1 MAKIQT
7 NVSESVFFVKRW
19 RGVNEAE
26 EGEAALKNGEGAVCR
41 NFRVTSGGA
50 LKKRN
55 GSKNVAGLI
64 SGYTAT
70 TGQTEKLIAEK
81 QGSGGFTAYSQ
92 LNVDSV
98 GMIHGAGTSAE
109 AYAENADTYAEYY
122 VQDGDN
128 TFELIRADVTAAEG
142 GTEAVTGG
150 RLTPKSYYVAFAS
163 GTDSDKTGSVEKTGT
178 VSIDLYPTLRL
189 FAEGDHRPYG
199 TKTVTPHSSKTSAGF
214 DTEAVGGW
222 VKHEGAIYKY
232 YGAKTERYD
241 VVRLYKKYAAT
252 AHVDRVV
259 EFYYEG
265 SWNLTGSG
273 SIRGSAFYDTGYSS
287 YSFDESTGVFTEAGS
302 PVILYAGDSGTIY
315 YGYGSTITK
324 RVYTAVDANTSS
336 YRQYTKT
343 AKGPYRQVFYYYT
356 LGEELT
362 GGWGRESNPG
372 AYEGYTF
379 VQLTDIAG
387 TQYKICKDDGGNYYA
402 YTYDTTDTSERYD
415 REFAFYGYPISAYF
429 YDTAKWYGY
438 PVTAEPNASTDT
450 EVRTLWSGFV
460 AGSEVIVAA
469 CNGHLWELTLTD
481 GEWSKASCGTID
493 TTGRVEIFGFD
504 GCAYILTDTEYKVWN
519 GTTLREVEGY
529 IPLVSVANPP
539 AGGGTLLEQ
548 VNKLTGKR
556 RAWYSPD
563 GTAATFQLP
572 ETNVASIDAVKS
584 TVTGEAIT
592 NWKSDAA
599 AGTVTFGRVSTGL
612 QPWIDEPPA
621 AGTNTI
627 EITWTAQTSYR
638 SQVIGMK
645 CAELYNGAQD
655 TRVFLYGDASNKAIY
670 SGLDYDGNGRA
681 DYFPDLNEAA
691 VGDENTPVTA
701 LIRHYDRL
709 LCFKADSA
717 WSISYSTITLAD
729 GSTTAGFYVVP
740 VNRDIGSCA
749 LGEARLVENR
759 PRTLDGRSVIEWRT
773 ASGGYLT
780 ADQRN
785 AERISQRVEQSIR
798 NFDLTTARTFYDK
811 INHEYYVIGAN
822 GDALVNSVDADA
834 WYIYTGFDARCMI
847 VYQDEVYYGDGDGN
861 LRHFSADYFSDN
873 GEAIDCLWES
883 GAMDFSQDFRRK
895 YSAMIWVGIKP
906 EEHGYL
912 EASAETDRKT
922 DFADYEVERDD
933 AGAVPEMTRLKI
945 KAKKFTYYKL
955 VFKNETADT
964 TATVVS
970 ADIRVRSTG
979 YVR

>member
-7 NVSESVFFVKRW
+7 NVSESVFSVKRW

-55 GSKNVAGLI
+55 GSKNVAGLMSAYNAVTDSTEERLI
-64 SGYTAT
+64 SEKRGSGGYTA
-70 TGQTEKLIAEK
+70 
-81 QGSGGFTAYSQ
+81 YPQ

-98 GMIHGAGTSAE
+98 GMIHGAGAGAE
-109 AYAENADTYAEYY
+109 AYAENAGSYAGYY
-122 VQDGDN
+122 VQDGGD
-128 TFELIRADVTAAEG
+128 TFELLRADVTAATG
-142 GTEAVTGG
+142 GSEAVTGG
-150 RLTPKSYYVAFAS
+150 RLTPASSYVAFAA
-163 GTDSDKTGSVEKTGT
+163 GTDTNKSGSVAKTGT
-178 VSIDLYPTLRL
+178 TSVDVYPTLRL
-189 FAEGDHRPYG
+189 FAAGDHRPYG
-199 TKTVTPHSSKTSAGF
+199 TKAVTPHSTKTSYGF
-214 DTEAVGGW
+214 DTENVGGW
-222 VKHEGAIYKY
+222 VKHEGEIYKY
-232 YGAKTERYD
+232 YGAKTEDYET
-241 VVRLYKKYAAT
+241 VRLFKKYRAT
-252 AHVDRVV
+252 RHIEDAVR
-259 EFYYEG
+259 YYTESG
-265 SWNLTGSG
+265 WVSSGSG
-273 SIRGSAFYDTGYSS
+273 GMSGQTSAAGYTS
-287 YSFDESTGVFTEAGS
+287 YSFDSATGAFSTAGS
-302 PVILYAGDSGTIY
+302 FMSIDAGESGTIY
-315 YGYGSTITK
+315 YVSGGELF
-324 RVYTAVDANTSS
+324 RRAYTASGASYSS
-336 YRQYTKT
+336 YIQYTKT
-343 AKGPYRQVFYYYT
+343 ANGPYTRYIYGYT
-356 LGEELT
+356 IGEELT
-362 GGWGRESNPG
+362 GGWGRVSNPG
-372 AYEGYTF
+372 YDDGYTY
-379 VQLTDIAG
+379 VEEKTVSG
-387 TQYKICKDDGGNYYA
+387 TAYKICRDGDTFYA
-402 YTYDTTDTSERYD
+402 YAYDTTDTSSRYE
-415 REFAFYGYPISAYF
+415 REFSFYGYPISAYF

-438 PVTAEPNASTDT
+438 PVAAEPNASADT
-450 EVRTLWSGFV
+450 EARALWSGFV

-469 CNGHLWELTLTD
+469 CNGHLWELALTE

-519 GTTLREVEGY
+519 GTTLRDVEGY

-548 VNKLTGKR
+548 VNKLTAKR

-572 ETNVASIDAVKS
+572 ETNVASIDSVKS
-584 TVTGEAIT
+584 TVTGESLMPHVRTVDEAT
-592 NWKSDAA
+592 
-599 AGTVTFGRVSTGL
+599 GTVTFYSGDH
-612 QPWIDEPPA
+612 IPA
-621 AGTNTI
+621 AGTDTL
-627 EITWTAQTSYR
+627 EITWTSATSYR

-655 TRVFLYGDASNKAIY
+655 TRVFLYGDGSNKAIY

-798 NFDLTTARTFYDK
+798 SFDLTTARTFYDK

-906 EEHGYL
+906 EEHGFL

>member
-7 NVSESVFFVKRW
+7 NVSESVFSVKRW

-55 GSKNVAGLI
+55 GSKNVAGLL
-64 SGYTAT
+64 SGYNAVTDS
-70 TGQTEKLIAEK
+70 TEELIAEK
-81 QGSGGFTAYSQ
+81 QGSGGYTAYPQ

-98 GMIHGAGTSAE
+98 GMIHGAGAGAE
-109 AYAENADTYAEYY
+109 AYAENAGSYAGYY
-122 VQDGDN
+122 VQDGGD
-128 TFELIRADVTAAEG
+128 TFELLRAEVTAATG
-142 GTEAVTGG
+142 GSEAVTGG
-150 RLTPKSYYVAFAS
+150 RLTHASSYVAFAA
-163 GTDSDKTGSVEKTGT
+163 GTDTNKSGSVVKTGT
-178 VSIDLYPTLRL
+178 TSIDVYPSMRL
-189 FAEGDHRPYG
+189 FAAGDQRPYG
-199 TKTVTPHSSKTSAGF
+199 TKTVTPHSTKTSYGF
-214 DTEAVGGW
+214 DTENVGGW
-222 VKHEGAIYKY
+222 VKHGDEIYKY
-232 YGAKTERYD
+232 YGAKTEDYET
-241 VVRLYKKYAAT
+241 VRLFKKYRAT
-252 AHVDRVV
+252 RHIEDAVR
-259 EFYYEG
+259 YYTESG
-265 SWNLTGSG
+265 WTLDQSMTMGSG
-273 SIRGSAFYDTGYSS
+273 TGFSGYSS
-287 YSFDESTGVFTEAGS
+287 YSFNPSTGQFSNAGS
-302 PVILYAGDSGTIY
+302 SVSLYGGQSGTLY
-315 YGYGSTITK
+315 SSNGSSLRKFAFSATG
-324 RVYTAVDANTSS
+324 SS
-336 YRQYTKT
+336 STVNIYTKT
-343 AKGPYRQVFYYYT
+343 ASGPYTRYIYGYT
-356 LGEELT
+356 IGAELT
-362 GGWGRESNPG
+362 GGWGRTSNPG
-372 AYEGYTF
+372 YEDGYAYVEEKT
-379 VQLTDIAG
+379 VSG
-387 TQYKICKDDGGNYYA
+387 TAYKICRDGEMFYA

-438 PVTAEPNASTDT
+438 PVTAEPNASTDV
-450 EVRTLWSGFV
+450 EVRALWSGFV
-460 AGSEVIVAA
+460 AGREVIVAA
-469 CNGHLWELTLTD
+469 CNGHLWELTLS
-481 GEWSKASCGTID
+481 GGAWSKASCGTID

-519 GTTLREVEGY
+519 GTALRSVEGY
-529 IPLVSVANPP
+529 VPLVSISNPP

-548 VNKLTGKR
+548 VNKLTGQR
-556 RAWYSPD
+556 RARFSPD
-563 GTAATFQLP
+563 GTSNDYQLP
-572 ETNVASIDAVKS
+572 EKNLASIDK
-584 TVTGEAIT
+584 VTDLTTGTEIT
-592 NWKSDAA
+592 AW
-599 AGTVTFGRVSTGL
+599 TGNTATGVVHFTTR
-612 QPWIDEPPA
+612 PA
-621 AGTNTI
+621 AGTDTI
-627 EITWTAQTSYR
+627 EITWTSATSYR

-645 CAELYNGAQD
+645 CAELFNGAQD
-655 TRVFLYGDASNKAIY
+655 TRVFLYGDGSNKAIY
-670 SGLDYDGNGRA
+670 SGLDYDGKGRA

-691 VGDENTPVTA
+691 VGDENTPITA

-709 LCFKADSA
+709 LCFKVDSA

-729 GSTTAGFYVVP
+729 GTVTAGFYVSP
-740 VNRDIGSCA
+740 VNRDVGSCA

-785 AERISQRVEQSIR
+785 AERISQRVESSIR
-798 NFDLTTARTFYDK
+798 GFDLTTARTFYDK
-811 INHEYYVIGAN
+811 INHEYYVIGSN

-906 EEHGYL
+906 EEHGFL